1 MKIFDIVYKE
11 GETEGIYALGMV
23 YDPAMQDNFVALSQ
37 EEIKLS
43 IDEEKRMVFGA
54 VLIPNKEILRVDGE
68 GNSFALRFSEDTIE
82 QLGHDW
88 IAKGSHVNFSEQHE
102 KKIEGLAAVEMWTV
116 KDPNND
122 TSNFYG
128 KTYPKG
134 TLVALSK
141 VNNDDTWSK
150 IKSGEINGYS
160 IEAIL
165 GLEEINL
172 KQQLTMTDEVKKS
185 FLTELKED
193 IKALFTAQKEEVN
206 EPEQEATLE
215 ATEVNEVEEVEAQP
229 EFDVEAF
236 KKEMSEAL
244 GVEFSSQLEN
254 VKTELNNELAKK
266 DETIKE
272 LEAKLAKQP
281 EAEEIV
287 ESPTE
292 KVELKQVQYGQNR
305 PKTIQ
310 DRVFAYLNN
319 N

>member
-206 EPEQEATLE
+206 ETEQKPTLE
-215 ATEVNEVEEVEAQP
+215 ATEVNEVKEVEAQP

-254 VKTELNNELAKK
+254 VKTELKNELAKK

-287 ESPTE
+287 EAPIAS
-292 KVELKQVQYGQNR
+292 KVELNSQGRILQILRKN
-305 PKTIQ
+305 K
-310 DRVFAYLNN
+310 
-319 N
+319 

>member
-23 YDPAMQDNFVALSQ
+23 YDPAMQDNFVALRQ
-37 EEIKLS
+37 EEIKLA

-68 GNSFALRFSEDTIE
+68 GNTFALRFSEDTIE

-116 KDPNND
+116 KDPEND

-141 VNNDDTWSK
+141 VNNDDTWAK

-193 IKALFTAQKEEVN
+193 IKALFASE
-206 EPEQEATLE
+206 
-215 ATEVNEVEEVEAQP
+215 
-229 EFDVEAF
+229 
-236 KKEMSEAL
+236 KK
-244 GVEFSSQLEN
+244 
-254 VKTELNNELAKK
+254 K
-266 DETIKE
+266 
-272 LEAKLAKQP
+272 
-281 EAEEIV
+281 
-287 ESPTE
+287 
-292 KVELKQVQYGQNR
+292 
-305 PKTIQ
+305 
-310 DRVFAYLNN
+310 
-319 N
+319 